1 MWIDVSQLLEV
12 QDFFIFILHKKWE
25 ASETSSIY
33 AYILLCFKWTHINT
47 FYGKKSFNKNVISRS
62 CTQCM
67 KCNLLNCIFSSVLRL
82 TALDRKTRNPERIRI
97 VALMQTAW
105 TEVIGWRYILFY
117 REKQPAKRLSKD
129 CRLDIWKSS
138 VH

>member
-1 MWIDVSQLLEV
+1 MCLSFWKYKTSLYSYYTKNGKHLRHHLYTLTFFCVSNELTLIH
-12 QDFFIFILHKKWE
+12 FM
-25 ASETSSIY
+25 A
-33 AYILLCFKWTHINT
+33 
-47 FYGKKSFNKNVISRS
+47 KKSFNKNVISRS